1 MAKRQIP
8 VADAGEGLGGGGG
21 EGRSPLSLYKTEA
34 RRAEKFFFEI
44 APLPL
49 SGSGSTTKYRLS
61 NSKTK
66 SM

>member
-8 VADAGEGLGGGGG
+8 VADAGEGLGGEGGDL
-21 EGRSPLSLYKTEA
+21 RSPLSLDHTEA

-44 APLPL
+44 APLPR

>member
-8 VADAGEGLGGGGG
+8 VADPGEGLGGGAG
-21 EGRSPLSLYKTEA
+21 EGRSPLSLDHTEA

-44 APLPL
+44 APLPR

>member
-1 MAKRQIP
+1 MAKRQIT
-8 VADAGEGLGGGGG
+8 VADPGEGGL
-21 EGRSPLSLYKTEA
+21 PPYLLYHPEV
-34 RRAEKFFFEI
+34 RRAEKNFFET

>member
-8 VADAGEGLGGGGG
+8 VADAGEGLGGGVG
-21 EGRSPLSLYKTEA
+21 EGRSPLSLDHTEA

-44 APLPL
+44 APLPR

>member
-8 VADAGEGLGGGGG
+8 VADPGEGWEG
-21 EGRSPLSLYKTEA
+21 GRSPLSLDDTEV
-34 RRAEKFFFEI
+34 RRAEKIFLET

>member
-8 VADAGEGLGGGGG
+8 VADPGEGLGGGG
-21 EGRSPLSLYKTEA
+21 EGRSPLSLDHTEA

-44 APLPL
+44 APLPR